1 MHTQPAT
8 DSSSLSQTTLPGRMS
23 STVSFEAMGISN
35 PPCWSVSLADNTGST
50 KVVQVSRAPTAEG
63 LPLPS
68 DLPVRKSFACFPRS
82 NFVIGRLKN
91 HGVIIQEPHKAALE
105 YLFELVAALKHM
117 LSTRVSCSLRSLTF
131 VSFKMLILFNYFCNA
146 GVIRERSR

>member
-35 PPCWSVSLADNTGST
+35 PPCWSVSLADNAGST
-50 KVVQVSRAPTAEG
+50 KLVQVSRAPTAEG

-68 DLPVRKSFACFPRS
+68 DLPVRKSFC
-82 NFVIGRLKN
+82 L
-91 HGVIIQEPHKAALE
+91 
-105 YLFELVAALKHM
+105 
-117 LSTRVSCSLRSLTF
+117 LSTLQFCYRTSEKSWCHNTGASQGCAGVSLRACCCPEAYAFNKSELLT
-131 VSFKMLILFNYFCNA
+131 SFPHICLIQD
-146 GVIRERSR
+146 VDTV